1 MSAEKSK
8 ANKAA
13 SLGEGSVP
21 SLVLRFAATTLAAL
35 LLNSVYSL
43 TDALFVSWRVGENAM
58 GGISLVFPF
67 VVLQGAIS
75 TAVGS
80 GAASVVSRKLGQGD
94 PRAAGEATQT
104 ARAVFYLSA
113 LLISIIGLLLLDP
126 LLSFMG
132 ATPELYLPAKQYFT
146 ILLLGNV
153 FSTGF
158 SSIIRA
164 EGNMLYGLLIWVIP
178 ISVNI
183 GLDALFILTFNWG
196 IQGSAAATVLSQFLS
211 AMMSVLFFR
220 KLSVQ
225 DFKNARPRLK
235 TAGEILTVGVPSL
248 VQMGSLSLAT
258 LVLNRVLS
266 ETGGT
271 AGVNAFAYIS
281 KILTVA
287 VLPFTAVAQAV
298 APIAGYSFGAGQR
311 RRIQKTFR
319 LGLLLSFLYAL
330 LSFGVL
336 CAAPTA
342 FFAAVY
348 RRRRRAGTRNCR
360 TSGDCRFALVF
371 AAAAAFRVRA
381 ASGGQKAL
389 VAASIRRFLGA
400 LITDC
405 LAVREKIR
413 GFRCVVGLCRFQ
425 LRGDFAR
432 GRKTHLNETKNSIA
446 IKEKQGAKLHPAF
459 FLF

>member
-8 ANKAA
+8 TSKAA
-13 SLGEGSVP
+13 SLGEGNVA
-21 SLVLRFAATTLAAL
+21 SLVLRFSATTFAAL

-67 VVLQGAIS
+67 VVLQGAVS

-80 GAASVVSRKLGQGD
+80 GAASVVSRKLGQNE
-94 PRAAGEATQT
+94 PKSAGEATQT

-113 LLISIIGLLLLDP
+113 LVISVLGLLLLDP
-126 LLSFMG
+126 LLAFMG
-132 ATPELYLPAKQYFT
+132 ATPELYLPAKQYFA

-164 EGNMLYGLLIWVIP
+164 EGNMLYGLLLWVIP
-178 ISVNI
+178 ITLNI
-183 GLDALFILTFNWG
+183 GLDALFILAFDWG

-220 KLSVQ
+220 KFSVQ
-225 DFKNARPRLK
+225 DFKRVHPRLK
-235 TAGEILTVGVPSL
+235 TMGEILAVGVPSL

-298 APIAGYSFGAGQR
+298 APIAGYSFGAGQP

-319 LGLLLSFLYAL
+319 FGLFISFLYAL
-330 LSFGVL
+330 LAFGL
-336 CAAPTA
+336 LYAAPTTFLKLFTNNTGVIETGTVGLQVIA
-342 FFAAVY
+342 VSLWFLPLPLLLASVLQAAGKKLWAMILYGASSVLLLPIAWLFAKGFGV
-348 RRRRRAGTRNCR
+348 
-360 TSGDCRFALVF
+360 SGVWWAYVVSN
-371 AAAAAFRVRA
+371 AAAT
-381 ASGGQKAL
+381 L
-389 VAASIRRFLGA
+389 
-400 LITDC
+400 
-405 LAVREKIR
+405 LAVGKLMI
-413 GFRCVVGLCRFQ
+413 
-425 LRGDFAR
+425 
-432 GRKTHLNETKNSIA
+432 TKRAYKND
-446 IKEKQGAKLHPAF
+446 IKVK
-459 FLF
+459 

>member
-1 MSAEKSK
+1 MSAETSK

-21 SLVLRFAATTLAAL
+21 SLVLRFAATTFAAL

-80 GAASVVSRKLGQGD
+80 GAASVVSRKLGEGD
-94 PRAAGEATQT
+94 PRAAGESTQT

-113 LLISIIGLLLLDP
+113 LLISIIGLLFLDP
-126 LLSFMG
+126 ILAFMG
-132 ATPELYLPAKQYFT
+132 ATTELYLPAKQYFT

-183 GLDALFILTFNWG
+183 GLDALFILAFNWG
-196 IQGSAAATVLSQFLS
+196 IQGSASATVFSQFLS
-211 AMMSVLFFR
+211 AMMSILFFR
-220 KLSVQ
+220 KFSVQ

-235 TAGEILTVGVPSL
+235 TAGEILAVGVPSL

-298 APIAGYSFGAGQR
+298 APIAGYSFGAGQAKR
-311 RRIQKTFR
+311 VLKTFR
-319 LGLLLSFLYAL
+319 FGLLLSFLYAL
-330 LSFGVL
+330 LAFGIL
-336 CAAPTA
+336 CAAPTTFLRLFTDNA
-342 FFAAVY
+342 GVLETGTAGLRVIAVSLWFLPLPLLFASVLQAEGKKLWALILFGAAAVLLLPI
-348 RRRRRAGTRNCR
+348 AWL
-360 TSGDCRFALVF
+360 FAKKFGVPGVWWAYVLSN
-371 AAAAAFRVRA
+371 AAASLLAA
-381 ASGGQKAL
+381 GK
-389 VAASIRRFLGA
+389 
-400 LITDC
+400 LIMTQ
-405 LAVREKIR
+405 REYK
-413 GFRCVVGLCRFQ
+413 
-425 LRGDFAR
+425 
-432 GRKTHLNETKNSIA
+432 KTL
-446 IKEKQGAKLHPAF
+446 
-459 FLF
+459 

>member
-21 SLVLRFAATTLAAL
+21 SLVLRFAATTFAAL

-43 TDALFVSWRVGENAM
+43 TDALFVSRRVGENAM

-126 LLSFMG
+126 ILAFMG

-183 GLDALFILTFNWG
+183 GLDALFILAFDWG

-211 AMMSVLFFR
+211 AVMSVLFFR
-220 KLSVQ
+220 KFSVQ
-225 DFKNARPRLK
+225 EFKNARPRLK
-235 TAGEILTVGVPSL
+235 VVGEILAIGVPSL

-298 APIAGYSFGAGQR
+298 APIVGYSFGAGQTT
-311 RRIQKTFR
+311 RIFKTFR
-319 LGLLLSFLYAL
+319 FGLFLSTLYAL
-330 LSFGVL
+330 LAFGLL

-342 FFAAVY
+342 FLQLFTDNAGVLETGTAGLRVIAVSLWFLPLPLLLASVLQAAGKKLWSLLLYGASSVLLLPIAWLFAKGFGV
-348 RRRRRAGTRNCR
+348 
-360 TSGDCRFALVF
+360 SGVWWAYVVSN
-371 AAAAAFRVRA
+371 AAATLLAA
-381 ASGGQKAL
+381 GKL
-389 VAASIRRFLGA
+389 
-400 LITDC
+400 LITQ
-405 LAVREKIR
+405 REY
-413 GFRCVVGLCRFQ
+413 
-425 LRGDFAR
+425 
-432 GRKTHLNETKNSIA
+432 RKTL
-446 IKEKQGAKLHPAF
+446 
-459 FLF
+459 

>member
-8 ANKAA
+8 TSQAA
-13 SLGEGSVP
+13 LLGEGNVP
-21 SLVLRFAATTLAAL
+21 SLVLRFAATTFAAL

-43 TDALFVSWRVGENAM
+43 TDALFVSRRVGENAM

-80 GAASVVSRKLGQGD
+80 GAASVVSRKLGQNN
-94 PRAAGEATQT
+94 PKAAGEATQT

-113 LLISIIGLLLLDP
+113 LVISVLSLLLLDP
-126 LLSFMG
+126 LLAFMG

-178 ISVNI
+178 ITLNI
-183 GLDALFILTFNWG
+183 GLDAMFILVLDWG
-196 IQGSAAATVLSQFLS
+196 IQGSAAATVLSQFVS

-220 KLSVQ
+220 KFSVQ
-225 DFKNARPRLK
+225 DFKKVRPHLK
-235 TAGEILTVGVPSL
+235 TMWEILAIGVPSL

-258 LVLNRVLS
+258 LVLNRILS

-298 APIAGYSFGAGQR
+298 APIAGYSFGAGNPKR
-311 RRIQKTFR
+311 VLKTFR
-319 LGLLLSFLYAL
+319 FGLFLSFVYAL
-330 LSFGVL
+330 LAFAL
-336 CAAPTA
+336 LRIAPTA
-342 FFAAVY
+342 FLKLFTNNTGVLETGT
-348 RRRRRAGTRNCR
+348 AG
-360 TSGDCRFALVF
+360 L
-371 AAAAAFRVRA
+371 RVIVVSLLFMPLPLLA
-381 ASGGQKAL
+381 ASVFQAQGKKLWAMILYGASAVLLLPIAL
-389 VAASIRRFLGA
+389 LFAKFFGMSGVWWAYVLSNVVAFL
-400 LITDC
+400 
-405 LAVREKIR
+405 LAAGRVL
-413 GFRCVVGLCRFQ
+413 F
-425 LRGDFAR
+425 LRKRQSFV
-432 GRKTHLNETKNSIA
+432 
-446 IKEKQGAKLHPAF
+446 
-459 FLF
+459 

>member
-1 MSAEKSK
+1 
-8 ANKAA
+8 
-13 SLGEGSVP
+13 
-21 SLVLRFAATTLAAL
+21 
-35 LLNSVYSL
+35 
-43 TDALFVSWRVGENAM
+43 
-58 GGISLVFPF
+58 
-67 VVLQGAIS
+67 
-75 TAVGS
+75 
-80 GAASVVSRKLGQGD
+80 
-94 PRAAGEATQT
+94 
-104 ARAVFYLSA
+104 VFYLSA

-178 ISVNI
+178 ITLNI
-183 GLDALFILTFNWG
+183 GLDALFILAFNWG

-220 KLSVQ
+220 KFSVQ
-225 DFKNARPRLK
+225 EFKNARPRLK
-235 TAGEILTVGVPSL
+235 TAGEILAVGVPSL

-298 APIAGYSFGAGQR
+298 APIVGYSFGAGQFR
-311 RRIQKTFR
+311 RMQKTFR
-319 LGLLLSFLYAL
+319 FGLLLSFLYAL

-336 CAAPTA
+336 CATPTA
-342 FFAAVY
+342 FLRLFTDNRGVLETGTAGLRVIAVSLWFLPLPLLFASVLQAEGKKLWSLLLY
-348 RRRRRAGTRNCR
+348 G
-360 TSGDCRFALVF
+360 
-371 AAAAAFRVRA
+371 
-381 ASGGQKAL
+381 ASSVL
-389 VAASIRRFLGA
+389 LLPI
-400 LITDC
+400 
-405 LAVREKIR
+405 AVREKIR

-425 LRGDFAR
+425 RCGDFAR
-432 GRKTHLNETKNSIA
+432 GRKTCLYETKNRIT
-446 IKEKQGAKLHPAF
+446 IKEKQGAKLHPVF
-459 FLF
+459 FLL

>member
-1 MSAEKSK
+1 M
-8 ANKAA
+8 
-13 SLGEGSVP
+13 
-21 SLVLRFAATTLAAL
+21 
-35 LLNSVYSL
+35 
-43 TDALFVSWRVGENAM
+43 
-58 GGISLVFPF
+58 
-67 VVLQGAIS
+67 
-75 TAVGS
+75 
-80 GAASVVSRKLGQGD
+80 GQGD

-220 KLSVQ
+220 KFSVQ

-319 LGLLLSFLYAL
+319 FGLLLSFLYAL

-342 FFAAVY
+342 FLRLFTDDAGVLEPGTAGLRVIAVSLWFLPLPLLFASVLQAAGKKLWSLLLYGASSVLLLPIAWLFAKRFGVSGVWWAYVVSNFAATLLA
-348 RRRRRAGTRNCR
+348 AGK
-360 TSGDCRFALVF
+360 LILMK
-371 AAAAAFRVRA
+371 
-381 ASGGQKAL
+381 QKT
-389 VAASIRRFLGA
+389 V
-400 LITDC
+400 
-405 LAVREKIR
+405 
-413 GFRCVVGLCRFQ
+413 
-425 LRGDFAR
+425 
-432 GRKTHLNETKNSIA
+432 
-446 IKEKQGAKLHPAF
+446 
-459 FLF
+459 

>member
-1 MSAEKSK
+1 MSAEMSK

-21 SLVLRFAATTLAAL
+21 GLVLRFAATTFAAL

-225 DFKNARPRLK
+225 DFKNARPHLK
-235 TAGEILTVGVPSL
+235 TAGEILAVGVPSL

-319 LGLLLSFLYAL
+319 FGLLLSFLYAL

-342 FFAAVY
+342 FLRLFTDDAGVLEPGTAGLRVIAVSLWFLPLPLLLASVLQAAGKKLWSLLLYGASSVLLLPIAWLFAKRFGVSGVWWAYVVSNFAATLLA
-348 RRRRRAGTRNCR
+348 AGK
-360 TSGDCRFALVF
+360 L
-371 AAAAAFRVRA
+371 AFMK
-381 ASGGQKAL
+381 QKT
-389 VAASIRRFLGA
+389 V
-400 LITDC
+400 
-405 LAVREKIR
+405 
-413 GFRCVVGLCRFQ
+413 
-425 LRGDFAR
+425 
-432 GRKTHLNETKNSIA
+432 
-446 IKEKQGAKLHPAF
+446 
-459 FLF
+459 